1 MRIDMNAGPVL
12 ASPNGSLQPFLRSTD
27 IIDWLHPDVSARAR
41 RLRGDSTD
49 PLAIARTRFEWV
61 RDEIKHTADYGLTL
75 LRAPHPRSCG
85 MAVGTVTPR
94 VTCLQLFC
102 EQTGFRLAC
111 ATSA

>member
-12 ASPNGSLQPFLRSTD
+12 ASPNGSLQPFLRPTD
-27 IIDWLHPDVSARAR
+27 IIDWLHPDVSACAR

-49 PLAIARTRFEWV
+49 PLAIARTCFEWV
-61 RDEIKHTADYGLTL
+61 RDGIKHTADYGLTPVTCAASEV
-75 LRAPHPRSCG
+75 LREGSGYCS
-85 MAVGTVTPR
+85 PR